1 MTPGRPGTGTT
12 TRVKIIVAGGFGVG
26 KTTFVGAVSEI
37 TPLITEALITAASTG
52 FDDLTQTPHKH
63 TTTVAMD
70 FGRRSLDSDL
80 TLYLFGTPGQE
91 RFWFMWD
98 TLVRGAA
105 GAVVLVD
112 TRRLADAFSALDYFE
127 ERGIP
132 FIVAVNPF
140 DGQLAHSA
148 AAIRDALS
156 ITTDVPLVVCDARSA
171 DSVRQT
177 LIDLT
182 LHVIDSVEEPATVS
196 ASSGG

>member
-1 MTPGRPGTGTT
+1 MTADQQSATT

-26 KTTFVGAVSEI
+26 KTTFVGAISEI
-37 TPLITEALITAASTG
+37 TPLITEALITSASADV
-52 FDDLTQTPHKH
+52 DDLAHTPHKP

-70 FGRRSLDSDL
+70 FGRRSFGSDL

-98 TLVRGAA
+98 NLVQGAA

-112 TRRLADAFSALDYFE
+112 PRRLADAFTALDYFE

-132 FIVAVNPF
+132 FVIAVNPF
-140 DGQLAHSA
+140 DGLLQYSVD
-148 AAIRDALS
+148 AIREALS
-156 ITTDVPLVVCDARSA
+156 IPDRTPVIVCDARSA
-171 DSVRQT
+171 DCVRRT

-182 LHVIDSVEEPATVS
+182 QHVIDSAEEMAAAPS
-196 ASSGG
+196 